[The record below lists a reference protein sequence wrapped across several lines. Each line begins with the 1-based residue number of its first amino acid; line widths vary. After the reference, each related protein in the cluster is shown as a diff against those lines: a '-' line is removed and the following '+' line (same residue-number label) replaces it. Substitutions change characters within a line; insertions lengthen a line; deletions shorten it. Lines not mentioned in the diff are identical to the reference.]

1 MQWAHACRMGPFC
14 LHRATEIE
22 DRRSDR
28 RVVDGWQLE
37 VEDDTCGDAQ
47 VVLSL
52 RTRAEFVEARQEII
66 DLRGTNGKA
75 AGYLHIDAATDG
87 WRM

>member
-1 MQWAHACRMGPFC
+1 
-14 LHRATEIE
+14 
-22 DRRSDR
+22 
-28 RVVDGWQLE
+28 
-37 VEDDTCGDAQ
+37 VEDDTCRDAQ

-87 WRM
+87 YSNELFEVENASPLLPPICATPKSTWPNGVMRESRW

>member
-1 MQWAHACRMGPFC
+1 M
-14 LHRATEIE
+14 
-22 DRRSDR
+22 SSR
-28 RVVDGWQLE
+28 RVQLE

-87 WRM
+87 HGKRII